1 MTFYVFFK
9 GGLHTHNEYA
19 ASGKGTMEIKE
30 QYPFKFFDQV
40 FDIYL
45 TDDMQFMVP
54 LRPLCEILGLSIGAQ
69 LSRIKRDVIM
79 AEHLHTL
86 RPKIVSK
93 SGAAQV
99 RDTACLAIQRL
110 DYFMGGIDHERVSPE
125 RRDEVIKYK
134 KEFADAI
141 YAYFRTKRLPSDVLA
156 ELDAALPL
164 KTQAFHQ
171 KMDEAAALHGELIA
185 EHDKRISGL
194 DKRVA
199 DLEAR
204 LVGTDFINSN
214 QASQYIDAVT
224 ALGNLLK
231 EQKSKMASPYAVI
244 HNEVKKKFHV
254 GSYQL
259 IPEKEFPAVLEFL
272 AAWWKREAP
281 LGKQLPDIFTTNQTR
296 LL

>member
-1 MTFYVFFK
+1 M
-9 GGLHTHNEYA
+9 
-19 ASGKGTMEIKE
+19 
-30 QYPFKFFDQV
+30 KFM
-40 FDIYL
+40 IL
-45 TDDMQFMVP
+45 
-54 LRPLCEILGLSIGAQ
+54 LRPLCEILGRSIGAQ

-86 RPKIVSK
+86 RPKIVGK
-93 SGAAQV
+93 NGAAQV

-125 RRDEVIKYK
+125 RRDAVIKYK
-134 KEFADAI
+134 KEFANAI
-141 YAYFRTKRLPSDVLA
+141 YAYFQTKRLPGDVLA

-185 EHDKRISGL
+185 EDDKRISGL

-214 QASQYIDAVT
+214 QGTLPRCSLFT
-224 ALGNLLK
+224 AACCVCAK
-231 EQKSKMASPYAVI
+231 PRRR
-244 HNEVKKKFHV
+244 
-254 GSYQL
+254 
-259 IPEKEFPAVLEFL
+259 
-272 AAWWKREAP
+272 WWRAITSRPTQPNRTSWPSCAP
-281 LGKQLPDIFTTNQTR
+281 HPNRGCLCC
-296 LL
+296 